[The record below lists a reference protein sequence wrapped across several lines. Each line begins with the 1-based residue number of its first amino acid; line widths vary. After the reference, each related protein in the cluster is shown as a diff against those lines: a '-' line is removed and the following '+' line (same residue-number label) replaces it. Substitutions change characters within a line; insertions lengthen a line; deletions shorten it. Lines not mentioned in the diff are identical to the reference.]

1 MGPAELVT
9 KRGEPLDPLGAF
21 GEPPT
26 VCPQK
31 LFEPLLDRDRTI
43 RLPVEQESCL
53 GHVLY
58 SKKYTMVGIITN
70 LSALIA
76 FLLPPKV

>member
-1 MGPAELVT
+1 MLLVNV
-9 KRGEPLDPLGAF
+9 LLG
-21 GEPPT
+21 GVLSDTLGDPPT
-26 VCPQK
+26 VCPLE